1 MAENIT
7 QITDTNWDK
16 EVLQSNIPVLID
28 FWAEWCGPCHALAP
42 TVDSIAQSY
51 AGRMKVGKLNVDENE
66 RTAARY
72 GVRSIPTL
80 ILFEGGSVKEVLIG
94 NRPKNEIV
102 QVLNKHVQ

>member
-1 MAENIT
+1 MSENIT
-7 QITDTNWDK
+7 QVTDTNWDQ
-16 EVLQSNIPVLID
+16 EVLQSQVPVLVD

-51 AGRMKVGKLNVDENE
+51 AGKMKVGKLNVDENE

-80 ILFEGGSVKEVLIG
+80 ILFQGGSVKEVLIG

-102 QVLNKHVQ
+102 QVLSKHV

>member
-7 QITDTNWDK
+7 NVTDANWDQ
-16 EVLQSNIPVLID
+16 EVLKSNIPVLID

-42 TVDSIAQSY
+42 TVASIADSF
-51 AGRMKVGKLNVDENE
+51 AGKMKVAKLNVDENE
-66 RTAARY
+66 RTAAKY

-80 ILFEGGSVKEVLIG
+80 ILFSNGEIKTVLIG

-102 QVLNKHVQ
+102 QALNQHLS